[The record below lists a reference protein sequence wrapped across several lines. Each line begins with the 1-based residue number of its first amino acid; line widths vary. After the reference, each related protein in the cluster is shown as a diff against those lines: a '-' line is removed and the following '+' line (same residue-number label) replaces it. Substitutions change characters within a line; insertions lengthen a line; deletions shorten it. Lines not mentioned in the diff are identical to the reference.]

1 MSTLS
6 HLMREY
12 FDSPVN
18 PVNTQNNF
26 GLLTENLNGQ
36 QLPVV
41 PDKSEWRVV
50 TDPERFIRRFEF
62 DSRDRL
68 KDFLMDLMNLED
80 SLGHHGKLSIDN
92 LSVDVEVYT
101 HTVDCITELDQEY
114 TSVVNKLYEDVLHYG
129 YDTTI

>member
-6 HLMREY
+6 QLMREY
-12 FDSPVN
+12 FDSPVSSIS
-18 PVNTQNNF
+18 THDNF
-26 GLLTENLNGQ
+26 GRLAESLNDQ
-36 QLPVV
+36 RLPVV
-41 PDKSEWRVV
+41 PDKTEWRVV
-50 TDPERFIRRFEF
+50 TDPERFLRRFEF

-80 SLGHHGKLSIDN
+80 TLGHHGKLSINN

-114 TSVVNKLYEDVLHYG
+114 ASAVNKLYEDVLHYG
-129 YDTTI
+129 YANTD